1 MLGMLSR
8 CYLMIKQQK
17 SFNNETPIM
26 KRLLGFFTALL
37 VTSAVMAQTA
47 NLVITEISYNPA
59 ESGTDS
65 TEYVEI
71 YNNGSSSVDLTG
83 YYFSSGFD
91 YTFSSGSVAPGGFAV
106 VAVNAAAVE
115 NRYGI
120 SGVYEWTSGGL
131 SNGGEGIT
139 LRDNNGAVVDTLRY
153 DDNAPW
159 PGNTDGQ
166 GASMVLCDANS
177 DNADGAN
184 WSTSSTAAGVT
195 VNGNSVFG
203 SPGAIDAGCGV
214 QVQMDLPVTFDEP
227 TVTYGF
233 IDFGG
238 NSSDIVADPADPSNF
253 CMETEKTVGANW
265 WSGTTLAVLGP
276 PDVPF
281 ANPIPFTSTDTRMS
295 IRVRAH
301 ASGIPV
307 MLKAEN
313 NADGA
318 IFVEAQATT
327 TVANAWDTLFFD
339 FGTPTNGV
347 LNLSNVYDKVTLF
360 YNFVDPTGVGGGE
373 VFYWDDVEF
382 RGGGGSGPG
391 LSQMELPVTFD
402 DPTVDYSTIDFG
414 GTASNFVTDPTDP
427 SNSVVETIKG
437 AGSQTW
443 AGTSLASPGSPEV
456 AFASAIPFSSSE
468 QTMSVRLWSPVA
480 GVPVMLK
487 IEDQSNP
494 GIFVEATATVAVANV
509 WDTLFF
515 DYSAP
520 SAGSLNLAATYD
532 KVALFWNFGTS
543 GNDEIFYWDDVEFT
557 GTGGGGPGPVLSQ
570 MELPVTFDDPTVNY
584 STVDF
589 GGTASLFVADP
600 TNASNNVVQTT
611 KASGSQTWAGTS
623 LAVPGSPE
631 VGFASAIPFSATE
644 QTMSVRV
651 WSPVAGIPV
660 MLKVEDQTDGA
671 IFVEAT
677 ATVAVANVWDTL
689 FFDYSAATNGVL
701 NLNATYDKVALFWN
715 FGTSG
720 NDEVFYWDDVEFRGS
735 GGGSGP
741 NPGAGT
747 SPYCA
752 TSAFHFGG
760 DPNSEVLLTIANTGP
775 NSMVVEI
782 ESANASDSVDVLI
795 VAGGSGAQISAED
808 FSVPGKISRTLTWIG
823 TPPDSVDMNVL
834 WSKQSTPGNWQ
845 LTLTDESYAFADTCG
860 GGNGGGGS
868 GPSTGTSPYCEGNAF
883 HFGGDPNSEILLTIA
898 NSGPNS
904 MIVEI
909 ESIDANDPVDV
920 LIVPGG
926 SGAQIS
932 AEDFSVPGKISRTLT
947 WVGTPPDSV
956 DMNVLWSKQSF
967 PGNWQL
973 TATDERYAFA
983 DTCGSNGGGGGPG
996 PVLSQ
1001 MDLPVTFDDTTVDY
1015 GIIDFGGASSSFEV
1029 DPTNASNNVVRTEKT
1044 VGANFW
1050 AGTTLTVSGNPDPG
1064 FATAIP
1070 FTANDTRM
1078 SVRMLAPA
1086 AGVTVML
1093 KAESSADPNIFV
1105 EAQATTASTVWDT
1118 LFFDFGTPTNGVLDL
1133 ANSYD
1138 KVSLFYNFVDPAGV
1152 GGGEV
1157 FYWDDVEFRGGGG
1170 SVDPCD
1176 GVTPNASILEDFECQ
1191 SNINFTFANATW
1203 TEDVPNPNPT
1213 GINTSATVGEFIHW
1227 GAGTDGAFGGE
1238 LALAPIDLSVSN
1250 GQILIDVH
1258 STAAG
1263 LPIILVLQ
1271 NSALA
1276 DVVSATATTTVS
1288 GAWESLSYDLSAGV
1302 DSTDISNIVL
1312 VVNPGSNIQDTVYF
1326 DNFRLDTTPVV
1337 DPCAG
1342 VTPQPSI
1349 FDDFE
1354 CQGNIDY
1361 TFANATWTQP
1371 VANPDPTGINTS
1383 SLVGQFIH
1391 WGAGTDGAFGGGL
1404 LLAPIDLSALGSA
1417 LKMDVHSSAAGL
1429 SIIAVLQDDQG
1440 IDIVSQTAFTSV
1452 VNEWETLSFDMS
1464 AATGPASNIV
1474 FVVSP
1479 GDTVQ
1484 HVLHFDNIQLDTSV
1498 FVETCPGVTPDPDIM
1513 EDFDCQQNMTYTSVS
1528 GDLLRIAN
1536 PDQSGVNLS
1545 DTVGQ
1550 YTRSNALVDEIQGS
1564 FDLGA
1569 LDFVTHNQIQLSVW
1583 DADAPSEVNIILR
1596 DANGV
1601 LLGSAS
1607 ASTSVSSA
1615 WEELNF
1621 DFSLVPFTVSVE
1633 QAYIQFSPNVA
1644 ADSNKVYYYD
1654 DFKIDGFATSI
1665 DDLAKGQLIISPN
1678 PVNDVLSIELLEP
1691 ASGNDAVVQIVS
1703 VDGQLLY
1710 SEKVTMANGLS
1721 LDIQTWAS
1729 GLYFVKY
1736 ISNTADYTMPFVK
1749 Q

>member
-1 MLGMLSR
+1 
-8 CYLMIKQQK
+8 MIKQQI

-26 KRLLGFFTALL
+26 KRILGFFTALL
-37 VTSAVMAQTA
+37 VTSSVMAQTA

-65 TEYVEI
+65 TEYVELF
-71 YNNGSSSVDLTG
+71 NNGSSSVDLTG
-83 YYFSSGFD
+83 YYFSSGFV
-91 YTFSSGSVAPGGFAV
+91 YTFPSGSIAPGGFAV

-120 SGVYEWTSGGL
+120 TGVYEWTSGGL
-131 SNGGEGIT
+131 SNGGEAIT
-139 LRDNNGAVVDTLRY
+139 LRDNNGVVVDSLIY
-153 DDNAPW
+153 DDIAPW
-159 PGNTDGQ
+159 PANTDGQ
-166 GASMVLCDANS
+166 GASMVLCDVNA
-177 DNADGAN
+177 DNNDGAN

-195 VNGNSVFG
+195 VNGNAVFG
-203 SPGAIDAGCGV
+203 SPGAVDAGCAP
-214 QVQMDLPVTFDEP
+214 QVQMDLPVTFDDP
-227 TVTYGF
+227 TVNYGF

-238 NSSDIVADPADPSNF
+238 NSSDIVADPTDPTNF
-253 CMETEKTVGANW
+253 CMETEKTPGANW
-265 WSGTTLAVLGP
+265 WAGTTLAVLGP

-281 ANPIPFTSTDTRMS
+281 ANPIPFTATDTRMS
-295 IRVRAH
+295 IRVWAH

-327 TVANAWDTLFFD
+327 VVANAWDTLIFD
-339 FGTPTNGV
+339 FGTPTNGS
-347 LNLSNVYDKVTLF
+347 LNLSNVYDKVSLF
-360 YNFVDPTGVGGGE
+360 YNFVDPAGAGGGE

-427 SNSVVETIKG
+427 TNSVVETLKG

-456 AFASAIPFSSSE
+456 GFASAIPFSTTE
-468 QTMSVRLWSPVA
+468 QTISVRLWSPVA

-487 IEDQSNP
+487 IEDQTNP

-520 SAGSLNLAATYD
+520 SAGSLNLSATYD

-543 GNDEIFYWDDVEFT
+543 GNGETFYWDDVEFT
-557 GTGGGGPGPVLSQ
+557 GTGGGGTGPVLSQ

-671 IFVEAT
+671 IFAEAT

-715 FGTSG
+715 FGTAG
-720 NDEVFYWDDVEFRGS
+720 NDDIFYWDDVEFRGS

-741 NPGAGT
+741 NPGAGA

-752 TSAFHFGG
+752 TNAFHFGG
-760 DPNSEVLLTIANTGP
+760 DPNSEVLVTIANSGP
-775 NSMVVEI
+775 SSMIVEV
-782 ESANASDSVDVLI
+782 ESVDANDPVDVLI

-808 FSVPGKISRTLTWIG
+808 FSVPGKISRTLTWVT
-823 TPPDSVDMNVL
+823 TPPDTVLMNVL
-834 WSKQSTPGNWQ
+834 WSKQSAPGNWQ
-845 LTLTDESYAFADTCG
+845 LT
-860 GGNGGGGS
+860 N
-868 GPSTGTSPYCEGNAF
+868 
-883 HFGGDPNSEILLTIA
+883 
-898 NSGPNS
+898 
-904 MIVEI
+904 V
-909 ESIDANDPVDV
+909 DAP
-920 LIVPGG
+920 
-926 SGAQIS
+926 
-932 AEDFSVPGKISRTLT
+932 
-947 WVGTPPDSV
+947 
-956 DMNVLWSKQSF
+956 
-967 PGNWQL
+967 
-973 TATDERYAFA
+973 YAFA
-983 DTCGSNGGGGGPG
+983 DTCGSNGGGGTGPG

-1001 MDLPVTFDDTTVDY
+1001 MDLPVTFDDTSVDY
-1015 GIIDFGGASSSFEV
+1015 GTIDFGGASSSFEV
-1029 DPTNASNNVVRTEKT
+1029 DPTNPSNNVVRTEKT
-1044 VGANFW
+1044 AGANFW
-1050 AGTTLTVSGNPDPG
+1050 AGTTLSVSGNPDPG
-1064 FATAIP
+1064 FANAIP

-1093 KAESSADPNIFV
+1093 KAENSADPNIFV
-1105 EAQATTASTVWDT
+1105 EARTTTASTVWDT
-1118 LFFDFGTPTNGVLDL
+1118 LIFDFGTPTNGVLDL
-1133 ANSYD
+1133 ANSYN

-1176 GVTPNASILEDFECQ
+1176 GVSPNASILEDFECQ

-1271 NSALA
+1271 NSASA

-1288 GAWESLSYDLSAGV
+1288 GAWESLSYDLSSAV

-1312 VVNPGSNIQDTVYF
+1312 VVNPGSTIQDTVYF

-1342 VTPQPSI
+1342 VTPQQSI

-1354 CQGNIDY
+1354 CQGNINY

-1371 VANPDPTGINTS
+1371 VANPDPTGVNPS

-1391 WGAGTDGAFGGGL
+1391 WGAGTDGAFGGEL
-1404 LLAPIDLSALGSA
+1404 LLAPIDLSVVGSA

-1536 PDQSGVNLS
+1536 PDQSGINLS

-1583 DADAPSEVNIILR
+1583 DADAPSEVNIVLR

-1633 QAYIQFSPNVA
+1633 QAYIQFSPNAA
-1644 ADSNKVYYYD
+1644 ADSGKVYYYD

-1665 DDLAKGQLIISPN
+1665 DDLATRQLIISPN
-1678 PVNDVLSIELLEP
+1678 PVSDVLSIELLEA

-1710 SEKVTMANGLS
+1710 SERVAMSNSLS
-1721 LDIQTWAS
+1721 LDIQGWAS

-1736 ISNTADYTMPFVK
+1736 ISNTSDYTMPFVK